1 MELNKKVIR
10 KAVKKHIKTLMEALP
25 MVRQDEKVPVG
36 YNEKED
42 IEELSLEE
50 LATELGY
57 LENHNPDEEDEAEKK
72 QGEEDDLKGDLA
84 TMGEGR
90 TTDGMT
96 PEIKATWDRY
106 AYGDYK
112 NKIRPIIGQDIPN
125 GQIFDHETLSQALDS
140 DEALQSILSSMDEKT
155 AARQR
160 YQLGDALGFVLS
172 RAHRM
177 ER

>member
-10 KAVKKHIKTLMEALP
+10 KAVKKHIKALMEALP
-25 MVRQDEKVPVG
+25 MVKQDEKVPVG
-36 YNEKED
+36 YNEK
-42 IEELSLEE
+42 EELSLEE

-57 LENHNPDEEDEAEKK
+57 LEGHNPEDEDR
-72 QGEEDDLKGDLA
+72 GEEDQEKLDNAKDDMD

-106 AYGDYK
+106 TYGDYK
-112 NKIRPIIGQDIPN
+112 NNIRPIIGDDIPN
-125 GQIFDHETLSQALDS
+125 GQIFDHETLDQALDN
-140 DEALQSILSSMDEKT
+140 DEALQSILSSMDEKI

-160 YQLGDALGFVLS
+160 YQLGDALGFVLQ